1 MTPGLRLFVAPGLLF
16 VVALVS
22 YLLPRRMSRTARLLA
37 MLGVAAAGALLLSD
51 GTLIL
56 PSARVERNL
65 GDFAPGVPLVARADP
80 PALVICLLASAIA
93 LLALAERRRQ
103 PLERSALLLCLAGT
117 YVAALA
123 GNAVLLFGGI
133 EIADVGALLLAAGA
147 TARLRL
153 RSRVAFAVQS
163 GSSLGLLLAAVSLQS
178 SLQTSDF
185 SAIPV
190 AAMGWGLAG
199 PWAFTGAV
207 RLLAPAALPGRVGR
221 AASTA
226 WLPVGAIPCGLL
238 VLLRLVQVTGTQLAT
253 GVADLLIAG
262 GLAAALLGAI
272 RAARAWRVPA
282 AAGRGL
288 AVAMAGE
295 VIALSGIGTAAALSG
310 MAALAFAL
318 ILGLAAAPAWG
329 VAGDQGSG
337 RAAAW
342 VRAAALASMGG
353 LPIGYGMSAVLLGT
367 GSVAAAGLPTA
378 VVAIFLGGAA
388 LVSAGAGA
396 MAARAALAQEPPT
409 GRVRG
414 PRPDAVLVLG
424 AGFLAALLPGLVQSA
439 FVERVASAIG
449 TVQGSVDVATTR
461 LPGAGWA
468 GGYLTLAVLV
478 ALLTAWS
485 ASSLAQWRGAAL
497 DEALPA
503 GPAAPSM
510 ARGSVWGRSLLLR
523 NAGRATRWLA
533 ASDGWLAEQPG
544 LALVVAGV
552 IACLFIF
559 R

>member
-1 MTPGLRLFVAPGLLF
+1 MTPGLRLFVAPGVLF
-16 VVALVS
+16 VAALAC
-22 YLLPRRMSRTARLLA
+22 YLLPRRMSRSARLLA
-37 MLGVAAAGALLLSD
+37 MLAVAAAAALLLSD
-51 GTLIL
+51 ATLIL

-80 PALVICLLASAIA
+80 ASLVVCMLASGIA

-117 YVAALA
+117 YIAALA

-147 TARLRL
+147 SARLRL
-153 RSRVAFAVQS
+153 RARVAYAIQS
-163 GSSLGLLLAAVSLQS
+163 VAGLGLLIAAVSLQE

-185 SAIPV
+185 SAIPATAV
-190 AAMGWGLAG
+190 GWGLAG

-207 RLLAPAALPGRVGR
+207 RLLAPAGLPGRAGR

-226 WLPVGAIPCGLL
+226 WLPVGAVPCGLL

-262 GLAAALLGAI
+262 GLAAALLGAAS
-272 RAARAWRVPA
+272 AARSWRVPA

-295 VIALSGIGTAAALSG
+295 AVALAGAGTAAALAG
-310 MAALAFAL
+310 MAALVLAL
-318 ILGLAAAPAWG
+318 VLGLAAAPAWG
-329 VAGDQGSG
+329 AGGDEGSG
-337 RAAAW
+337 SAAAW
-342 VRAAALASMGG
+342 ARAMALAAMGG
-353 LPIGYGMSAVLLGT
+353 LPAGYGTAAVLLGT
-367 GSVAAAGLPTA
+367 GSVAAAGFPSS
-378 VVAIFLGGAA
+378 VVAVFLGAA
-388 LVSAGAGA
+388 AIAAAGAGA
-396 MAARAALAQEPPT
+396 MAARAALAAQAPG
-409 GRVRG
+409 GRARG

-424 AGFLAALLPGLVQSA
+424 VGVLAALLPGLAQSA
-439 FVERVASAIG
+439 FVERVASVAG
-449 TVQGSVDVATTR
+449 SLQGAVDVATTR

-468 GGYLTLAVLV
+468 GGYLTLALIV

-485 ASSLAQWRGAAL
+485 ASALAGRGGA
-497 DEALPA
+497 ERPETLPA
-503 GPAAPSM
+503 PAPAPTIAAASM
-510 ARGSVWGRSLLLR
+510 PGRTLVVR
-523 NAGRATRWLA
+523 NAERATRWLGTA
-533 ASDGWLAEQPG
+533 DAWLVDQPG